1 MPPLRPIHTL
11 PPPPPNE
18 GIHLLEILIQIIKEI
33 SIQEHVQ
40 FDVDCSATLC
50 TEPYTNTPP
59 GSPCGCVWPMQIGL
73 RLSVSLYTFFP
84 LVSELAAEIA
94 AGVFVKQSQVRVIG
108 ANAAN
113 QQPDKTVVL
122 IDLVPLGEKF
132 DNTTAF
138 LTYQRF
144 WHKKVS
150 VKASYFGK
158 YEVLYV
164 RYPGLPQS
172 PPSGDSGIDNEP
184 YYSNSN
190 DARTV
195 KPIGVDVQNI
205 QHKDRISGGM
215 IAIIALSTT
224 VAVVLCVATAWI
236 LLLRRND
243 GVCQPKPTPHAL
255 VSSLNKPSGK

>member
-1 MPPLRPIHTL
+1 
-11 PPPPPNE
+11 
-18 GIHLLEILIQIIKEI
+18 
-33 SIQEHVQ
+33 
-40 FDVDCSATLC
+40 
-50 TEPYTNTPP
+50 
-59 GSPCGCVWPMQIGL
+59 MQIGL

-84 LVSELAAEIA
+84 LVSELAAEVA
-94 AGVFVKQSQVRVIG
+94 AGVFVKQSQVRIIG

-150 VKASYFGK
+150 IKDSYFGD

-164 RYPGLPQS
+164 RYPGLPPS
-172 PPSGDSGIDNEP
+172 PPSGESQMDSEP
-184 YYSNSN
+184 YTSNSN
-190 DARTV
+190 NARTV
-195 KPIGVDVQNI
+195 KPIGVDIQNR
-205 QHKDRISGGM
+205 QHKERISGGM

-224 VAVVLCVATAWI
+224 VAVVLCIAIAWI
-236 LLLRRND
+236 LIFRHND
-243 GVCQPKPTPHAL
+243 GVCQLKPTPHVSL
-255 VSSLNKPSGK
+255 SSLNKPSGNMDCLLMLAP

>member
-1 MPPLRPIHTL
+1 
-11 PPPPPNE
+11 
-18 GIHLLEILIQIIKEI
+18 
-33 SIQEHVQ
+33 
-40 FDVDCSATLC
+40 
-50 TEPYTNTPP
+50 
-59 GSPCGCVWPMQIGL
+59 MQIGL

-94 AGVFVKQSQVRVIG
+94 AGVFVKQSQVRIIG

-113 QQPDKTVVL
+113 QQPDKTVIL

-150 VKASYFGK
+150 IKASYFGN

-172 PPSGDSGIDNEP
+172 PPSGDSGLDNEP
-184 YYSNSN
+184 YFGNSN
-190 DARTV
+190 DARAV
-195 KPIGVDVQNI
+195 KPIGVDVQNR
-205 QHKDRISGGM
+205 QHKDRLSGGM
-215 IAIIALSTT
+215 IAIVALSTT

-236 LLLRRND
+236 LLFKRND
-243 GVCQPKPTPHAL
+243 GLCQPKPTPHVSL
-255 VSSLNKPSGK
+255 SSLNKPSGNLDCLLMLPRKRRIFCNIILLHLLAIF